1 MTNPKRRLK
10 ILQCLSNS
18 LTKLHSARPT
28 GVKLDRPRRTVHPEK
43 KKVGK
48 TQTSSRGVSYRGLT
62 LIYIPLIY
70 CDQDMK

>member
-28 GVKLDRPRRTVHPEK
+28 GVKLDRPRRTVHPK
-43 KKVGK
+43 KKSWQNPNFVARCFLSG
-48 TQTSSRGVSYRGLT
+48 THV
-62 LIYIPLIY
+62 
-70 CDQDMK
+70 

>member
-1 MTNPKRRLK
+1 MTNPKLKWRLK

-43 KKVGK
+43 KKSAKPKLRRAVFLIGD
-48 TQTSSRGVSYRGLT
+48 SR
-62 LIYIPLIY
+62 
-70 CDQDMK
+70 